1 MPCPICS
8 PSSKLS
14 ILHNELR
21 SVVPGWEAPSVRHF
35 SHWETPEAESCR
47 SGGYS
52 ARRNRPLRLAPPP
65 SDRKHLCKIWYRRRI
80 LEIVLSEVS
89 PACSVLS
96 MLIPL
101 VPIEFFASLGRFPPI
116 AGISDHRI
124 CRCYPPRTN

>member
-21 SVVPGWEAPSVRHF
+21 SVVPGWEAASVRHF
-35 SHWETPEAESCR
+35 SHWETTEVESCR

-52 ARRNRPLRLAPPP
+52 ARRNRPLRLAQPP

-80 LEIVLSEVS
+80 LEIVLSDIS
-89 PACSVLS
+89 PARSVLS
-96 MLIPL
+96 DVHSGRPSRILRFAGK
-101 VPIEFFASLGRFPPI
+101 VPT
-116 AGISDHRI
+116 HR
-124 CRCYPPRTN
+124 RNQ